1 MGHLNGTSGMLCD
14 YGELGTLFFYIDL
27 RSLGLEL
34 IMMFLY
40 VLDSFFFL
48 PILLVPTRLYSPNFW
63 LLQQFFFIRN
73 E

>member
-40 VLDSFFFL
+40 VLDSFFFFL
-48 PILLVPTRLYSPNFW
+48 FY
-63 LLQQFFFIRN
+63 
-73 E
+73 